1 MKNMIRTT
9 IAAALAL
16 LVNVSAKDLK
26 PEHQH
31 DHRGLHGL
39 ASSGRR
45 PSMAMRIDSARKVA
59 PLTSCEDLD
68 KVKGIGPPSWRSSA
82 PADVLTIPRM
92 APRNGPAPDN
102 PA

>member
-16 LVNVSAKDLK
+16 LVNVSAKDIKLLNINTTTT
-26 PEHQH
+26 
-31 DHRGLHGL
+31 DSM
-39 ASSGRR
+39 ASHLPGVG

-68 KVKGIGPPSWRSSA
+68 KVKGLGVKKLEKLCPM
-82 PADVLTIPRM
+82 VTF
-92 APRNGPAPDN
+92 
-102 PA
+102 